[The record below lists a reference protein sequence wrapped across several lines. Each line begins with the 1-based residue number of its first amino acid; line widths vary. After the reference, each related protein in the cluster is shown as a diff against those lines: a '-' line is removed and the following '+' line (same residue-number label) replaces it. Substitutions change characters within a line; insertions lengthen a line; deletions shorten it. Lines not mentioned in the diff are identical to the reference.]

1 MERKNIY
8 FGSKFEEEINFC
20 RAVVV
25 GNTIYVSGTTG
36 FDYKTMI
43 ISDNIIDQT
52 EQCFVNIKQ
61 ALLQANADLNDIV
74 QILYIMPDKSLFSQC
89 WPILKKYLGNN
100 KPAATFISA
109 GLVDYRIK
117 IEIQVV
123 AAKTNAS
130 G

>member
-1 MERKNIY
+1 MLRKNI
-8 FGSKFEEEINFC
+8 FSGSQFEDQINFC

-36 FDYKTMI
+36 FDYSTMA
-43 ISDNIIDQT
+43 ISDSIIDQT
-52 EQCFVNIKQ
+52 EQCFKNIKN
-61 ALLQANADLNDIV
+61 ALKEADAVLDDIV
-74 QILYIMPDKSLFSQC
+74 QILYILPDKSLFSQC

-109 GLVDYRIK
+109 GLVDYRMK

-123 AAKTNAS
+123 AVKTKS
-130 G
+130 

>member
-1 MERKNIY
+1 MLRKNI
-8 FGSKFEEEINFC
+8 FSGSQFEDQINFC

-36 FDYKTMI
+36 FDYSTMA
-43 ISDNIIDQT
+43 ISDSIIDQT
-52 EQCFVNIKQ
+52 EQCFKNIKN
-61 ALLQANADLNDIV
+61 ALKEADADLDDIV
-74 QILYIMPDKSLFSQC
+74 QILYILPDKSLFSQC

-109 GLVDYRIK
+109 GLVDYRMK

-123 AAKTNAS
+123 AVKTKS
-130 G
+130 